1 MNTLTKIDGL
11 DGFRGILVLSVIV
24 FHAFLVFSP
33 ENLSRFNGGFLA
45 VESFFVLSGFLIT
58 KSLIIK
64 NKKLNNF
71 FGVYLDFLKSR
82 FLRLLP
88 AFTFLSVIEISFI
101 HLFFPER
108 LKNLLNELL
117 FGSLYVYNWW
127 LIIREV
133 PYFERFQETL
143 FNLHFWSL
151 SIEWQ
156 YYLIWGAVFLI
167 LLRFS
172 KTVAVIFTIMF
183 ASFSVLDMYVFY
195 KMYENIDR
203 VYFGTDTRFYSFMIG
218 SLLALAENKIEKRNW
233 IFLTTG
239 IISLILLLTSFF
251 LLNNY
256 ESYMYPFGFLAVSII
271 SALFILSVLKSEYFD
286 KLLSFYPL
294 SYVGV
299 RSYSLY
305 LWHFPIFSFLSL
317 FYEKNIQEAVILGFI
332 LSFLISNIS
341 YLLIEEP
348 FRRLNFLSL
357 YDLKVVLNL
366 SISSVL
372 LGLVFGY
379 LSFSTDTNFA
389 KEKNVEKAAF
399 LSIGNDKVVSEEIN
413 VSSLDKKSQ
422 KDNTKENEE
431 NPLEEIKNIEVGN
444 SNGEVILIGDSVL
457 LGASKYVQDFL
468 KNAYIDAKVGR
479 QFKEIYSLL
488 ESGKLDK
495 YNKIVIA
502 LGNNG
507 YVSKKDLE
515 SVIERL
521 KEKEI
526 YLITVKVPR
535 PWQNQV
541 NNTFKE
547 IASEH
552 KNVKI
557 IDWYSY
563 SREKEELFT
572 TDKVHLNNKG
582 AKYFASLIAKN
593 LGIEYK
599 NYEPQRRADD
609 EQKYDK
615 VEAKNSNKEF
625 LDNKKSD
632 ISEKLSNKDKETKN
646 KNGNTEN
653 INFKE
658 QNNSN
663 DEIENIILS
672 APGQENNQLK
682 VSNH

>member
-1 MNTLTKIDGL
+1 MNTLIKIDGL

-24 FHAFLVFSP
+24 FHTFLVFSP
-33 ENLSRFNGGFLA
+33 ENLSQFSGGFLA

-58 KSLIIK
+58 KSLIVK
-64 NKKLNNF
+64 NEKLNKF
-71 FGVYLDFLKSR
+71 SEVYLDFLKSR

-88 AFTFLSVIEISFI
+88 AFTVLSVIEISI
-101 HLFFPER
+101 VHLFFPER

-117 FGSLYVYNWW
+117 FSSLNVHNWW
-127 LIIREV
+127 LIMREV

-167 LLRFS
+167 LLKFS
-172 KTVAVIFTIMF
+172 KTVAAIFTIMF
-183 ASFSVLDMYVFY
+183 ASLSVLDMYMFY

-203 VYFGTDTRFYSFMIG
+203 VYFGTDARFYSFMIG
-218 SLLALAENKIEKRNW
+218 SLLALTENKIEKRNW
-233 IFLTTG
+233 IFLTIG
-239 IISLILLLTSFF
+239 IISLIFLLTSFF

-256 ESYMYPFGFLAVSII
+256 ESYMYPFGFLAISII
-271 SALFILSVLKSEYFD
+271 SALLILSVLKSEFFD

-294 SYVGV
+294 SYIGV

-317 FYEKNIQEAVILGFI
+317 VYAKNIQEAVILGFI

-379 LSFSTDTNFA
+379 LSFSTDINFA

-399 LSIGNDKVVSEEIN
+399 LSIGDDKIVSEEIN

-422 KDNTKENEE
+422 KDNTKENEK
-431 NPLEEIKNIEVGN
+431 NPLKEIKNIKVGN

-515 SVIERL
+515 NVIEKL
-521 KEKEI
+521 KDKEI

-541 NNTFKE
+541 NNTFKK
-547 IASEH
+547 IASEY

-563 SREKEELFT
+563 SKEKEELFV
-572 TDKVHLNNKG
+572 TDKVHLNNEG

-599 NYEPQRRADD
+599 NYESQQKTDD
-609 EQKYDK
+609 KQKYDK
-615 VEAKNSNKEF
+615 LE
-625 LDNKKSD
+625 DNKKSD
-632 ISEKLSNKDKETKN
+632 IFEKLLDKDRETKDKN
-646 KNGNTEN
+646 DNTEN

-663 DEIENIILS
+663 GEAENVILS
-672 APGQENNQLK
+672 APDQENN
-682 VSNH
+682 

>member
-33 ENLSRFNGGFLA
+33 ENLSNFNGGFLA

-64 NKKLNNF
+64 NKKINNF
-71 FGVYLDFLKSR
+71 FEVYLDFLKSR
-82 FLRLLP
+82 FLRLFP
-88 AFTFLSVIEISFI
+88 AFTFLSIIEISFI
-101 HLFFPER
+101 ILFFPER

-117 FGSLYVYNWW
+117 FGSLNVYNWW
-127 LIIREV
+127 LITREV

-156 YYLIWGAVFLI
+156 YYLIWSVVFLI

-218 SLLALAENKIEKRNW
+218 SLLALTENKIEKRNW

-239 IISLILLLTSFF
+239 IISLILLLASFF

-256 ESYMYPFGFLAVSII
+256 ESYMYPFGFLAVSMI
-271 SALFILSVLKSEYFD
+271 SALFILSVLKSEFFD

-366 SISSVL
+366 SISAVL

-379 LSFSTDTNFA
+379 LSFSTDTNLA
-389 KEKNVEKAAF
+389 KEKDVEKAAF
-399 LSIGNDKVVSEEIN
+399 LSISNDKVVSEEIN
-413 VSSLDKKSQ
+413 VSSLDEKSQ

-444 SNGEVILIGDSVL
+444 SNGEIILIGDSVL

-515 SVIERL
+515 SVIEKL

-547 IASEH
+547 IASEY

-563 SREKEELFT
+563 SREKEELFV
-572 TDKVHLNNKG
+572 TDKVHLNKKG
-582 AKYFASLIAKN
+582 AKYFAGLIAKN

-599 NYEPQRRADD
+599 NYEPQQKLDD
-609 EQKYDK
+609 NENHDK
-615 VEAKNSNKEF
+615 VEAKISNKEF
-625 LDNKKSD
+625 PDNKKSD
-632 ISEKLSNKDKETKN
+632 ISEKLLYKDKEKKGRN
-646 KNGNTEN
+646 NTEN
-653 INFKE
+653 IILKE

-672 APGQENNQLK
+672 APGQENN
-682 VSNH
+682 

>member
-1 MNTLTKIDGL
+1 MNTLIKIDGL

-24 FHAFLVFSP
+24 FHTFLVFSP
-33 ENLSRFNGGFLA
+33 ENLSQFSGGFLA

-58 KSLIIK
+58 KSLIVK
-64 NKKLNNF
+64 NEKLNKF
-71 FGVYLDFLKSR
+71 SEVYLDFLKSR

-88 AFTFLSVIEISFI
+88 AFTVLSVIEISI
-101 HLFFPER
+101 VHLFFPER

-117 FGSLYVYNWW
+117 FSSLNVHNWW
-127 LIIREV
+127 LIMREV

-167 LLRFS
+167 LLKFS
-172 KTVAVIFTIMF
+172 KTVAAIFTIMF
-183 ASFSVLDMYVFY
+183 ASLSVLDMYMFY

-203 VYFGTDTRFYSFMIG
+203 VYFGTDARFYSFMIG
-218 SLLALAENKIEKRNW
+218 SLLALTENKIEKRNW
-233 IFLTTG
+233 IFLTIG
-239 IISLILLLTSFF
+239 IISLIFLLTSFF

-256 ESYMYPFGFLAVSII
+256 ESYMYPFGFLAISII
-271 SALFILSVLKSEYFD
+271 SALLILSVLKSEFFD

-294 SYVGV
+294 SYIGV

-317 FYEKNIQEAVILGFI
+317 VYAKNIQEAVILGFI

-379 LSFSTDTNFA
+379 LSFSTDINFA

-399 LSIGNDKVVSEEIN
+399 LSIGDDKIVSEEIN

-422 KDNTKENEE
+422 KDNTKENEK
-431 NPLEEIKNIEVGN
+431 NPLKEIKNIKVGN

-515 SVIERL
+515 NVIEKL
-521 KEKEI
+521 KDKEI

-541 NNTFKE
+541 NDTFKK
-547 IASEH
+547 IASEY

-563 SREKEELFT
+563 SKEKEELFV
-572 TDKVHLNNKG
+572 TDKVHLNNEG

-599 NYEPQRRADD
+599 NYESQQKTDD
-609 EQKYDK
+609 KQKYDK
-615 VEAKNSNKEF
+615 LE
-625 LDNKKSD
+625 DNKKSD
-632 ISEKLSNKDKETKN
+632 IFEKLLDKDRETKDKN
-646 KNGNTEN
+646 DNTEN

-663 DEIENIILS
+663 GEAENVILS
-672 APGQENNQLK
+672 APDQENN
-682 VSNH
+682 

>member
-11 DGFRGILVLSVIV
+11 DGFRGILVLSVII
-24 FHAFLVFSP
+24 FHAFLIFSP
-33 ENLSRFNGGFLA
+33 ENLSKFNGGFLA

-58 KSLIIK
+58 KSLIVK
-64 NKKLNNF
+64 NKELNNF
-71 FGVYLDFLKSR
+71 SEVYLDFLKSR

-88 AFTFLSVIEISFI
+88 AFTLLFITEIFI
-101 HLFFPER
+101 VYSFFPER
-108 LKNLLNELL
+108 LKNLSNELL
-117 FGSLYVYNWW
+117 FGSLNVYNWW

-133 PYFERFQETL
+133 PYFERFQEAL

-156 YYLIWGAVFLI
+156 YYLIWGVVFLI

-233 IFLTTG
+233 IFLTVG
-239 IISLILLLTSFF
+239 IISFILLLASFF
-251 LLNNY
+251 LFNNY
-256 ESYMYPFGFLAVSII
+256 ENYMYPFGFLAVSTI

-317 FYEKNIQEAVILGFI
+317 FYKKNIQEAVILGFI
-332 LSFLISNIS
+332 LSFSISNIS

-348 FRRLNFLSL
+348 FRRLNFSSL

-372 LGLVFGY
+372 LGLIFGY
-379 LSFSTDTNFA
+379 LSFSTDTNLA
-389 KEKNVEKAAF
+389 KEKKVKKAAF

-431 NPLEEIKNIEVGN
+431 DLLKKIKNIEIGN
-444 SNGEVILIGDSVL
+444 LNGEVILIGDSVL
-457 LGASKYVQDFL
+457 LGASKHVQDFL

-515 SVIERL
+515 NAIERL
-521 KEKEI
+521 KDKEI

-563 SREKEELFT
+563 SRDKEELFV
-572 TDKVHLNNKG
+572 TDKVHLNSKG
-582 AKYFASLIAKN
+582 AKYFAGLIAKN
-593 LGIEYK
+593 LGMEYK
-599 NYEPQRRADD
+599 NYEPQQKTDD
-609 EQKYDK
+609 EQEYDK
-615 VEAKNSNKEF
+615 VEAKNNNKES
-625 LDNKKSD
+625 LEDNKKPD
-632 ISEKLSNKDKETKN
+632 ISEKLSNKDKETKDE
-646 KNGNTEN
+646 NGNTEN

-663 DEIENIILS
+663 DKIENLILS
-672 APGQENNQLK
+672 DPGQENN
-682 VSNH
+682 

>member
-33 ENLSRFNGGFLA
+33 ENLSNFNGGFLA

-64 NKKLNNF
+64 NKKINNF
-71 FGVYLDFLKSR
+71 FEVYLDFLKSR
-82 FLRLLP
+82 FLRLFP
-88 AFTFLSVIEISFI
+88 AFTFLSIIEISFI
-101 HLFFPER
+101 ILFFPER

-117 FGSLYVYNWW
+117 FGSLNVYNWW
-127 LIIREV
+127 LITREV

-156 YYLIWGAVFLI
+156 YYLIWSVVFLI

-203 VYFGTDTRFYSFMIG
+203 IYFGTDTRFYSFMIG

-239 IISLILLLTSFF
+239 IISLILLLASFF

-256 ESYMYPFGFLAVSII
+256 ESYMYPFGFLAVSMI
-271 SALFILSVLKSEYFD
+271 SALFILSVLKSEFFD

-366 SISSVL
+366 SISAVL

-379 LSFSTDTNFA
+379 LSFSTDTNLA
-389 KEKNVEKAAF
+389 KEKDVEKAAF
-399 LSIGNDKVVSEEIN
+399 LSISNDKVVSEEIN
-413 VSSLDKKSQ
+413 VSSLDEKSQ

-444 SNGEVILIGDSVL
+444 SNGEIILIGDSVL

-515 SVIERL
+515 SVIEKL

-547 IASEH
+547 IASEY

-563 SREKEELFT
+563 SREKEELFV
-572 TDKVHLNNKG
+572 TDKVHLNKKG
-582 AKYFASLIAKN
+582 AKYFAGLIAKN

-599 NYEPQRRADD
+599 NYEPQQKLDD
-609 EQKYDK
+609 NENHDK
-615 VEAKNSNKEF
+615 VEAKISNKEF
-625 LDNKKSD
+625 SDNKKSD
-632 ISEKLSNKDKETKN
+632 ISEKLLYKDKEKKGRN
-646 KNGNTEN
+646 NTEN
-653 INFKE
+653 IILKE

-672 APGQENNQLK
+672 APGQENN
-682 VSNH
+682 

>member
-24 FHAFLVFSP
+24 FHAFLVFSS
-33 ENLSRFNGGFLA
+33 ENLSKFNGGFLA

-71 FGVYLDFLKSR
+71 SEVYLDFLKSR
-82 FLRLLP
+82 FLRLFP
-88 AFTFLSVIEISFI
+88 ALILLSIIEISFI

-117 FGSLYVYNWW
+117 FGSLNVYNWW

-156 YYLIWGAVFLI
+156 YYLIWSAVFLI

-172 KTVAVIFTIMF
+172 ETVAVIFTIMF

-218 SLLALAENKIEKRNW
+218 SFLALFENKIEKRNW
-233 IFLTTG
+233 TFLTTG
-239 IISLILLLTSFF
+239 IISLILLLASFL

-271 SALFILSVLKSEYFD
+271 SALLILSVLKSEFFD

-294 SYVGV
+294 SYIGV

-317 FYEKNIQEAVILGFI
+317 IYAKNIQEAVILGFI

-341 YLLIEEP
+341 YFLIEEP

-379 LSFSTDTNFA
+379 LFFSTDTSLT
-389 KEKNVEKAAF
+389 KEKNVEKVAF
-399 LSIGNDKVVSEEIN
+399 LSIDNGKVVSEEVK
-413 VSSLDKKSQ
+413 VSSI
-422 KDNTKENEE
+422 NTKSEKYNTEKNEE
-431 NPLEEIKNIEVGN
+431 SPLEEIKKIKAENLNN
-444 SNGEVILIGDSVL
+444 SEVILIGDSVL
-457 LGASKYVQDFL
+457 LSASKYVKDFL

-515 SVIERL
+515 NVIERL
-521 KEKEI
+521 EDKEI

-541 NNTFKE
+541 NNIFRE
-547 IASEH
+547 IASEY

-557 IDWYSY
+557 IDWYGY
-563 SREKEELFT
+563 SRGKEELFVN
-572 TDKVHLNNKG
+572 DKVHLNNKG

-593 LGIEYK
+593 LGVEYK
-599 NYEPQRRADD
+599 NYEPQQEIDD
-609 EQKYDK
+609 MQNYYK
-615 VEAKNSNKEF
+615 VEAKISKKEF
-625 LDNKKSD
+625 LDYEKSN
-632 ISEKLSNKDKETKN
+632 ISEKRSNKDKEIK
-646 KNGNTEN
+646 GEN
-653 INFKE
+653 MENVILKE

-672 APGQENNQLK
+672 APGQ
-682 VSNH
+682 

>member
-33 ENLSRFNGGFLA
+33 ENLSKFNGGFLA

-58 KSLIIK
+58 KSLIVK

-71 FGVYLDFLKSR
+71 SEVYLDFLKSR
-82 FLRLLP
+82 FLRLFP
-88 AFTFLSVIEISFI
+88 AFILLSIIEISFI
-101 HLFFPER
+101 HLFFPEK

-117 FGSLYVYNWW
+117 FGSLNVYNWW

-156 YYLIWGAVFLI
+156 YYLIWSAVFLI

-172 KTVAVIFTIMF
+172 KTVALIFTIMF
-183 ASFSVLDMYVFY
+183 ASFSVLEMYVFY

-233 IFLTTG
+233 IFLTIG
-239 IISLILLLTSFF
+239 IISLILLLASFL

-256 ESYMYPFGFLAVSII
+256 ESYMYPFGFLVVSII
-271 SALFILSVLKSEYFD
+271 SALLILSVLKSEFFD

-294 SYVGV
+294 SYIGV

-317 FYEKNIQEAVILGFI
+317 FYGKNIQEAVILGFI

-379 LSFSTDTNFA
+379 LSFSTDTNLA

-399 LSIGNDKVVSEEIN
+399 LSISNDKVVSEEIN

-515 SVIERL
+515 DVIERL
-521 KEKEI
+521 KDKEI

-547 IASEH
+547 IASEY

-557 IDWYSY
+557 IDWYGY
-563 SREKEELFT
+563 SRGKEELFVN
-572 TDKVHLNNKG
+572 DKVHLNNKG

-593 LGIEYK
+593 LGVEYK
-599 NYEPQRRADD
+599 NYEPQQEIDD
-609 EQKYDK
+609 MQNYYK
-615 VEAKNSNKEF
+615 VEAKISKKEF
-625 LDNKKSD
+625 LDYEKSN
-632 ISEKLSNKDKETKN
+632 ISEKRSNKDKEIK
-646 KNGNTEN
+646 GEN
-653 INFKE
+653 MENVILKE

-672 APGQENNQLK
+672 APGQ
-682 VSNH
+682 

>member
-1 MNTLTKIDGL
+1 MNKLTKIDGL

-33 ENLSRFNGGFLA
+33 EDLSQFSGGFLA

-58 KSLIIK
+58 KSLIVK
-64 NKKLNNF
+64 NKKLNKF
-71 FGVYLDFLKSR
+71 SEVYLDFLKSR

-88 AFTFLSVIEISFI
+88 AFTVLSVIEISI
-101 HLFFPER
+101 VHLFFPER

-117 FGSLYVYNWW
+117 FSSLNVHNWW
-127 LIIREV
+127 LIMREV

-167 LLRFS
+167 LLKFS
-172 KTVAVIFTIMF
+172 KTVAAIFTIMF
-183 ASFSVLDMYVFY
+183 ASLSVLDMYMFY

-203 VYFGTDTRFYSFMIG
+203 VYFGTDARFYSFMIG
-218 SLLALAENKIEKRNW
+218 SLLALTENKIEKRNW
-233 IFLTTG
+233 IFLTIG
-239 IISLILLLTSFF
+239 IISLIFLLTSFF

-256 ESYMYPFGFLAVSII
+256 ESYMYPFGFLAISII
-271 SALFILSVLKSEYFD
+271 SALLILSVLKSEFFD

-294 SYVGV
+294 SYIGV

-317 FYEKNIQEAVILGFI
+317 FYKKNIQEAVILGFI

-379 LSFSTDTNFA
+379 LSFSTDINFA

-399 LSIGNDKVVSEEIN
+399 LSIGDDKIVSEEIN

-431 NPLEEIKNIEVGN
+431 NPLKEIKNIKVGN

-488 ESGKLDK
+488 ESGKLDR

-515 SVIERL
+515 NVIEKL
-521 KEKEI
+521 KDKEI

-541 NNTFKE
+541 NDTFKK
-547 IASEH
+547 IASEY

-563 SREKEELFT
+563 SKEKEELFV
-572 TDKVHLNNKG
+572 TDKVHLNNEG

-599 NYEPQRRADD
+599 NYESQQKTDD
-609 EQKYDK
+609 KQKYDK
-615 VEAKNSNKEF
+615 LE
-625 LDNKKSD
+625 DNKKSD
-632 ISEKLSNKDKETKN
+632 ISEKLLDKDRETKDKN
-646 KNGNTEN
+646 DNTEN

-663 DEIENIILS
+663 GEAENIILS
-672 APGQENNQLK
+672 APGQENN
-682 VSNH
+682 

>member
-1 MNTLTKIDGL
+1 MNKLTKIDGL
-11 DGFRGILVLSVIV
+11 DGFRGILVLSVII
-24 FHAFLVFSP
+24 FHAFLIFFP
-33 ENLSRFNGGFLA
+33 ENLSKFNGGFLA

-58 KSLIIK
+58 KSLIVK
-64 NKKLNNF
+64 NKELNNF
-71 FGVYLDFLKSR
+71 SEVYLDFLKSR
-82 FLRLLP
+82 LLRLLP
-88 AFTFLSVIEISFI
+88 AFTLLFITEIPI
-101 HLFFPER
+101 VHLFFPER
-108 LKNLLNELL
+108 LKNLSNELL
-117 FGSLYVYNWW
+117 FGSLNVYNWW
-127 LIIREV
+127 LIIREI
-133 PYFERFQETL
+133 PYFERFQEVL

-167 LLRFS
+167 LLKFS
-172 KTVAVIFTIMF
+172 ETVAVIFTIMF

-218 SLLALAENKIEKRNW
+218 SLLALTENKIEKRNW

-239 IISLILLLTSFF
+239 IISLILLLVSFF
-251 LLNNY
+251 LFNNY

-317 FYEKNIQEAVILGFI
+317 LYEKSIQEAVILGFI

-348 FRRLNFLSL
+348 FRKLNFLSL
-357 YDLKVVLNL
+357 YDLKVILNL
-366 SISSVL
+366 SISSIL

-379 LSFSTDTNFA
+379 LSFSTDTNLV
-389 KEKNVEKAAF
+389 KEKKVKKVAF

-431 NPLEEIKNIEVGN
+431 NTLEEIKNIKNIEVGN

-515 SVIERL
+515 NVIERL
-521 KEKEI
+521 KDKEI

-547 IASEH
+547 IASEY
-552 KNVKI
+552 KNIKI

-563 SREKEELFT
+563 SKEKEELFVA
-572 TDKVHLNNKG
+572 DKVHLNSKG

-599 NYEPQRRADD
+599 NYEPQQKIDD
-609 EQKYDK
+609 EQEYDK

-625 LDNKKSD
+625 LDNKSD
-632 ISEKLSNKDKETKN
+632 ISEKLSSKDKEIKD

-663 DEIENIILS
+663 DKIENLILS
-672 APGQENNQLK
+672 TPGQENN
-682 VSNH
+682 

>member
-11 DGFRGILVLSVIV
+11 DGFRGILVLSVII

-33 ENLSRFNGGFLA
+33 ENLSKFNGGFLA

-71 FGVYLDFLKSR
+71 FEVYLDFLKSR

-88 AFTFLSVIEISFI
+88 AFILLSIMEISFI

-117 FGSLYVYNWW
+117 FGSLNVYNWW

-183 ASFSVLDMYVFY
+183 ASFSVLDMYVFF
-195 KMYENIDR
+195 KIYENIDR

-256 ESYMYPFGFLAVSII
+256 ESFMYPFGFLTVSII
-271 SALFILSVLKSEYFD
+271 SALFILSVLKSEFFD

-294 SYVGV
+294 SYIGA

-305 LWHFPIFSFLSL
+305 LWHFPIFSFLSF

-379 LSFSTDTNFA
+379 LSFSTDANLA

-399 LSIGNDKVVSEEIN
+399 LSISNDKVVSEEIN

-422 KDNTKENEE
+422 KNNTKENEE

-495 YNKIVIA
+495 YNKIAIA

-515 SVIERL
+515 NVIERL
-521 KEKEI
+521 KDKEI

-547 IASEH
+547 IASEY

-563 SREKEELFT
+563 SREKEELFV

-599 NYEPQRRADD
+599 NYEPQRRVDD

-615 VEAKNSNKEF
+615 VGTKNNNKEF

-632 ISEKLSNKDKETKN
+632 ISEKLSNKDKETKD

-653 INFKE
+653 VNFKE
-658 QNNSN
+658 QNNLN
-663 DEIENIILS
+663 DKIENIILS
-672 APGQENNQLK
+672 APGQENN
-682 VSNH
+682 

>member
-1 MNTLTKIDGL
+1 
-11 DGFRGILVLSVIV
+11 
-24 FHAFLVFSP
+24 
-33 ENLSRFNGGFLA
+33 
-45 VESFFVLSGFLIT
+45 
-58 KSLIIK
+58 
-64 NKKLNNF
+64 
-71 FGVYLDFLKSR
+71 
-82 FLRLLP
+82 
-88 AFTFLSVIEISFI
+88 
-101 HLFFPER
+101 
-108 LKNLLNELL
+108 
-117 FGSLYVYNWW
+117 
-127 LIIREV
+127 
-133 PYFERFQETL
+133 
-143 FNLHFWSL
+143 
-151 SIEWQ
+151 
-156 YYLIWGAVFLI
+156 
-167 LLRFS
+167 
-172 KTVAVIFTIMF
+172 
-183 ASFSVLDMYVFY
+183 
-195 KMYENIDR
+195 
-203 VYFGTDTRFYSFMIG
+203 
-218 SLLALAENKIEKRNW
+218 
-233 IFLTTG
+233 
-239 IISLILLLTSFF
+239 
-251 LLNNY
+251 
-256 ESYMYPFGFLAVSII
+256 MYPFGFLAVSII
-271 SALFILSVLKSEYFD
+271 SALFILSVLKSEFFD

-294 SYVGV
+294 SYIGV

-379 LSFSTDTNFA
+379 LSFSTDTNLA

-515 SVIERL
+515 NMIERL
-521 KEKEI
+521 KDKEI

-547 IASEH
+547 IASEY

-563 SREKEELFT
+563 SREKEELFV

-582 AKYFASLIAKN
+582 GKYFASLIAKN

-599 NYEPQRRADD
+599 KYEPQQKAND

-615 VEAKNSNKEF
+615 VEAKINKKES
-625 LDNKKSD
+625 LDNKESD
-632 ISEKLSNKDKETKN
+632 ISEKLSNKDKETKG
-646 KNGNTEN
+646 KNVEN
-653 INFKE
+653 IILKE
-658 QNNSN
+658 QNNPN
-663 DEIENIILS
+663 DEIENLILS
-672 APGQENNQLK
+672 APGQENN
-682 VSNH
+682 

>member
-33 ENLSRFNGGFLA
+33 ENLFQFNGGFLA

-58 KSLIIK
+58 KSLIVK

-71 FGVYLDFLKSR
+71 SEVYLDFLKSR
-82 FLRLLP
+82 FLRLFP
-88 AFTFLSVIEISFI
+88 AFTLLSIIEIFI
-101 HLFFPER
+101 VYLFFPER
-108 LKNLLNELL
+108 VKDLLSELIL
-117 FGSLYVYNWW
+117 GSLNVYNWW
-127 LIIREV
+127 LITREV

-143 FNLHFWSL
+143 FNIHFWSL

-156 YYLIWGAVFLI
+156 YYLIWGAGFLI

-172 KTVAVIFTIMF
+172 KTVAVIFTTMF
-183 ASFSVLDMYVFY
+183 ALFSVLDMYVFY

-218 SLLALAENKIEKRNW
+218 SLLALAENKIKKRNL

-239 IISLILLLTSFF
+239 IISLILLLASFF

-271 SALFILSVLKSEYFD
+271 SALLILSVLKSEFFD
-286 KLLSFYPL
+286 RLLSFYPL
-294 SYVGV
+294 SYIGV

-317 FYEKNIQEAVILGFI
+317 IYAKNVQEAVILGFI

-348 FRRLNFLSL
+348 FRRLTFLSL

-379 LSFSTDTNFA
+379 LSFPIDANLT
-389 KEKNVEKAAF
+389 KEKNVEKVAF
-399 LSIGNDKVVSEEIN
+399 LSIDNDKVVSEEVK
-413 VSSLDKKSQ
+413 VSSIMNTKSE
-422 KDNTKENEE
+422 KYNTKENEE
-431 NPLEEIKNIEVGN
+431 SPLEEIKNIKAEN
-444 SNGEVILIGDSVL
+444 LNNEVILIGDSVL

-515 SVIERL
+515 NVIERL
-521 KEKEI
+521 KDKEI

-547 IASEH
+547 IASEY

-563 SREKEELFT
+563 SREKEELFV

-599 NYEPQRRADD
+599 NYEPQQKIDD
-609 EQKYDK
+609 IQNYDK
-615 VEAKNSNKEF
+615 VETKISKKEF
-625 LDNKKSD
+625 LDYKKLD
-632 ISEKLSNKDKETKN
+632 ISEKHSNKDKEIKDKN
-646 KNGNTEN
+646 MEN
-653 INFKE
+653 VIFKE
-658 QNNSN
+658 QNSTNN
-663 DEIENIILS
+663 EIENIILYT
-672 APGQENNQLK
+672 PDQ
-682 VSNH
+682 

>member
-33 ENLSRFNGGFLA
+33 ENLSNFNGGFLA

-58 KSLIIK
+58 KSLIVK

-71 FGVYLDFLKSR
+71 SEVYLDFLKSR
-82 FLRLLP
+82 FLRLFP
-88 AFTFLSVIEISFI
+88 AFTVLSVIEISFI

-117 FGSLYVYNWW
+117 FGSLNVYNWW

-239 IISLILLLTSFF
+239 IISLILLLTSFL

-256 ESYMYPFGFLAVSII
+256 ESYMYPFGFLAISII
-271 SALFILSVLKSEYFD
+271 SALLILSVLKSEFFD

-294 SYVGV
+294 SFIGV

-317 FYEKNIQEAVILGFI
+317 IYEKNIQEAVILGFV

-372 LGLVFGY
+372 LGLIFGY
-379 LSFSTDTNFA
+379 LSFYTDKNLA
-389 KEKNVEKAAF
+389 KEKYVEKAAF

-413 VSSLDKKSQ
+413 VSSI
-422 KDNTKENEE
+422 NTKSEKYNTEENEE

-444 SNGEVILIGDSVL
+444 SSGEVILIGDSVL
-457 LGASKYVQDFL
+457 LGASKYVKDFL

-507 YVSKKDLE
+507 YVSKEDLE
-515 SVIERL
+515 NVIERL
-521 KEKEI
+521 KDKEI

-541 NNTFKE
+541 NNTFRE
-547 IASEH
+547 IASEY

-563 SREKEELFT
+563 SRRKEELFV

-593 LGIEYK
+593 LGFEFK
-599 NYEPQRRADD
+599 NYEPQQKIDD
-609 EQKYDK
+609 MQNYDK
-615 VEAKNSNKEF
+615 VETKISKKEF
-625 LDNKKSD
+625 LDYEKPD
-632 ISEKLSNKDKETKN
+632 ISKKHSNKDKEIK
-646 KNGNTEN
+646 GEN
-653 INFKE
+653 MENVILKE
-658 QNNSN
+658 QSSTN

-672 APGQENNQLK
+672 APGQ
-682 VSNH
+682 

>member
-33 ENLSRFNGGFLA
+33 ENLSNFNGGFLA

-64 NKKLNNF
+64 NKKINNF
-71 FGVYLDFLKSR
+71 FEVYLDFLKSR
-82 FLRLLP
+82 FLRLFP
-88 AFTFLSVIEISFI
+88 AFTFLSIIEISFI
-101 HLFFPER
+101 ILFFPER
-108 LKNLLNELL
+108 LKNLINELL
-117 FGSLYVYNWW
+117 FGSLNVYNWW
-127 LIIREV
+127 LITREV

-156 YYLIWGAVFLI
+156 YYLIWSVVFLI

-203 VYFGTDTRFYSFMIG
+203 IYFGTDTRFYSFMIG

-239 IISLILLLTSFF
+239 IISLFLLLASFF

-256 ESYMYPFGFLAVSII
+256 ESYMYPFGFLVVSII

-317 FYEKNIQEAVILGFI
+317 FYAKNIQEAVILGFI

-379 LSFSTDTNFA
+379 LSFSTDANLA
-389 KEKNVEKAAF
+389 KERNVEKAAF
-399 LSIGNDKVVSEEIN
+399 LSISNDKVVSEEVK
-413 VSSLDKKSQ
+413 VSGIDKKSQ

-444 SNGEVILIGDSVL
+444 LNGEVILIGDSVL

-515 SVIERL
+515 NVIERL
-521 KEKEI
+521 KDKEI
-526 YLITVKVPR
+526 YLITLKVPR

-547 IASEH
+547 IASEY

-599 NYEPQRRADD
+599 NYKPQQKTDD

-615 VEAKNSNKEF
+615 VEAKINKKES
-625 LDNKKSD
+625 LDNKESD
-632 ISEKLSNKDKETKN
+632 ISEKLSNKDKETKG
-646 KNGNTEN
+646 KNVEN
-653 INFKE
+653 IILKE
-658 QNNSN
+658 QNNPN
-663 DEIENIILS
+663 DEIENLILS
-672 APGQENNQLK
+672 APGE
-682 VSNH
+682 

>member
-1 MNTLTKIDGL
+1 MSTLTKIDGL

-24 FHAFLVFSP
+24 FHAFLIFSP
-33 ENLSRFNGGFLA
+33 ENLSNFNGGFLA

-58 KSLIIK
+58 KSLIVK

-71 FGVYLDFLKSR
+71 SEVYLDFLKSR

-88 AFTFLSVIEISFI
+88 AFAFLSIIEISFI
-101 HLFFPER
+101 LLFFPER

-117 FGSLYVYNWW
+117 FGSLGIYNWW
-127 LIIREV
+127 LITREV

-167 LLRFS
+167 LFRFS
-172 KTVAVIFTIMF
+172 KTVTVIFTIMF

-218 SLLALAENKIEKRNW
+218 SLLALTENKIEKRNW

-239 IISLILLLTSFF
+239 VISLILLLTSFF

-271 SALFILSVLKSEYFD
+271 SALFILSVLKSEFFD

-294 SYVGV
+294 SYIGV

-379 LSFSTDTNFA
+379 LSFSTDTNFV
-389 KEKNVEKAAF
+389 KKKNVEKAAF
-399 LSIGNDKVVSEEIN
+399 LSIDNDKVVSEEVK
-413 VSSLDKKSQ
+413 VSDIDKKSQ
-422 KDNTKENEE
+422 KDDTKENEE

-488 ESGKLDK
+488 ESGKLNK

-515 SVIERL
+515 NVVEML
-521 KEKEI
+521 KDKEI

-541 NNTFKE
+541 NNTFRE
-547 IASEH
+547 IASEY

-557 IDWYSY
+557 IDWYGY
-563 SREKEELFT
+563 SKGKEELFV

-599 NYEPQRRADD
+599 SYEPQ
-609 EQKYDK
+609 QKIDYTQSYNK
-615 VEAKNSNKEF
+615 VKTKISKKEF
-625 LDNKKSD
+625 LGYKKSD
-632 ISEKLSNKDKETKN
+632 ISEKPSNEDKEMKGKN
-646 KNGNTEN
+646 MEN
-653 INFKE
+653 AILQE
-658 QNNSN
+658 QNSTN

-672 APGQENNQLK
+672 APGQ
-682 VSNH
+682 

>member
-11 DGFRGILVLSVIV
+11 DGFRGILVLSVII

-33 ENLSRFNGGFLA
+33 ENLSNFNGGFLA

-58 KSLIIK
+58 KSLIVK

-71 FGVYLDFLKSR
+71 FEVYLDFLKSR

-88 AFTFLSVIEISFI
+88 AFIILFITEISI
-101 HLFFPER
+101 VHLFFPER

-117 FGSLYVYNWW
+117 FGSLNVYNWW

-156 YYLIWGAVFLI
+156 YYLIWSVVFLI

-172 KTVAVIFTIMF
+172 KTVAVIFTILF

-256 ESYMYPFGFLAVSII
+256 ESFMYPFGFLAVSII

-317 FYEKNIQEAVILGFI
+317 FYEKNIQEAVVLGFI

-372 LGLVFGY
+372 LGLVLGY
-379 LSFSTDTNFA
+379 LSFSTDTNLA

-399 LSIGNDKVVSEEIN
+399 LSIGSDKVVSEEIN

-431 NPLEEIKNIEVGN
+431 NPLEEIKNIEAGN

-479 QFKEIYSLL
+479 QFKEIYPLL
-488 ESGKLDK
+488 ESRKLDK

-507 YVSKKDLE
+507 YVSKKDVE
-515 SVIERL
+515 NVVERL
-521 KEKEI
+521 KDKEI

-541 NNTFKE
+541 NSTFKE
-547 IASEH
+547 IASKH

-563 SREKEELFT
+563 SREKEELFV
-572 TDKVHLNNKG
+572 TDKVHLNKKG
-582 AKYFASLIAKN
+582 AKYFAGLIAKN

-599 NYEPQRRADD
+599 SYEPQQKLDD
-609 EQKYDK
+609 RENHDK
-615 VEAKNSNKEF
+615 VEAKISNKEF
-625 LDNKKSD
+625 SDNKKPD
-632 ISEKLSNKDKETKN
+632 ISEKLLDKEKKIRN
-646 KNGNTEN
+646 NTEN
-653 INFKE
+653 IILKE
-658 QNNSN
+658 QNNSNN

-672 APGQENNQLK
+672 APGQENN
-682 VSNH
+682 

>member
-1 MNTLTKIDGL
+1 MNTLIKIDGL

-24 FHAFLVFSP
+24 FHTFLVFSP
-33 ENLSRFNGGFLA
+33 ENLSQFSGGFLA

-58 KSLIIK
+58 KSLIVK
-64 NKKLNNF
+64 NKKLNKF
-71 FGVYLDFLKSR
+71 SEVYLDFLKSR

-88 AFTFLSVIEISFI
+88 AFTVLSVIEISI
-101 HLFFPER
+101 VHLFFPER

-117 FGSLYVYNWW
+117 FSSLNVHNWW
-127 LIIREV
+127 LIMREV

-167 LLRFS
+167 LLKFS
-172 KTVAVIFTIMF
+172 KTVAAIFTIMF
-183 ASFSVLDMYVFY
+183 ASLSVLDMYMFY
-195 KMYENIDR
+195 KIYENIDR
-203 VYFGTDTRFYSFMIG
+203 VYFGTDARFYSFMIG
-218 SLLALAENKIEKRNW
+218 SLLALTENKIEKRNW
-233 IFLTTG
+233 IFLTIG
-239 IISLILLLTSFF
+239 IISLIFLLTSFF

-256 ESYMYPFGFLAVSII
+256 ESYMYPFGFLAISII
-271 SALFILSVLKSEYFD
+271 SALLILSVLKSEFFD

-294 SYVGV
+294 SYIGV

-317 FYEKNIQEAVILGFI
+317 VYAKNIQEAVILGFI

-348 FRRLNFLSL
+348 FRRLNFLSF

-379 LSFSTDTNFA
+379 LSFSTDINFA

-399 LSIGNDKVVSEEIN
+399 LSIGDDKIVSEEIN

-431 NPLEEIKNIEVGN
+431 NPLKEIKNIKVGN

-488 ESGKLDK
+488 ESGKLDR

-515 SVIERL
+515 NVIEKL
-521 KEKEI
+521 KDKEI

-541 NNTFKE
+541 NDTFKK
-547 IASEH
+547 IASEY

-563 SREKEELFT
+563 SKEKEELFV
-572 TDKVHLNNKG
+572 TDKVHLNNEG

-599 NYEPQRRADD
+599 NYEPQQKTDD
-609 EQKYDK
+609 KQKYDK
-615 VEAKNSNKEF
+615 VEAKNSNKES
-625 LDNKKSD
+625 LEDNKKSD
-632 ISEKLSNKDKETKN
+632 ISEKLLDKDRETKDKN
-646 KNGNTEN
+646 DNTEN

-663 DEIENIILS
+663 GEAENVILS
-672 APGQENNQLK
+672 APDQENN
-682 VSNH
+682 

>member
-33 ENLSRFNGGFLA
+33 ENLSNFNGGFLA

-64 NKKLNNF
+64 NKKINNF
-71 FGVYLDFLKSR
+71 FEVYLDFLKSR
-82 FLRLLP
+82 FLRLFP
-88 AFTFLSVIEISFI
+88 AFTFLSIIEISFI
-101 HLFFPER
+101 ILFFPER

-117 FGSLYVYNWW
+117 FGSLNVYNWW
-127 LIIREV
+127 LITREV

-156 YYLIWGAVFLI
+156 YYLIWSVVFLI

-218 SLLALAENKIEKRNW
+218 SLLALTENKIEKRNW

-239 IISLILLLTSFF
+239 IISLILLLVSFF
-251 LLNNY
+251 LFNNY

-271 SALFILSVLKSEYFD
+271 SALFILSVLKSEFFD

-366 SISSVL
+366 SISAVL

-379 LSFSTDTNFA
+379 LSFSTDTNLA
-389 KEKNVEKAAF
+389 KEKDVEKAAF
-399 LSIGNDKVVSEEIN
+399 LSISNDKVVSEEIN
-413 VSSLDKKSQ
+413 VSSLDEKSQ

-444 SNGEVILIGDSVL
+444 SNGEIILIGDSVL

-515 SVIERL
+515 SVIEKL

-547 IASEH
+547 IASEY

-563 SREKEELFT
+563 SREKEELFV
-572 TDKVHLNNKG
+572 TDKVHLNKKG
-582 AKYFASLIAKN
+582 AKYFAGLIAKN

-599 NYEPQRRADD
+599 NYEPQQKLDD
-609 EQKYDK
+609 NENHDK
-615 VEAKNSNKEF
+615 VEAKISNKEF
-625 LDNKKSD
+625 SDNKKSD
-632 ISEKLSNKDKETKN
+632 ISEKLLYKDKEKKGRN
-646 KNGNTEN
+646 NTEN
-653 INFKE
+653 IILKE

-672 APGQENNQLK
+672 APGQENN
-682 VSNH
+682 

>member
-1 MNTLTKIDGL
+1 MNKLTKIDGL
-11 DGFRGILVLSVIV
+11 DGFRGILVLSVII
-24 FHAFLVFSP
+24 FHAFLIFSP
-33 ENLSRFNGGFLA
+33 ENLSKFNGGFLA

-58 KSLIIK
+58 KSLIVK
-64 NKKLNNF
+64 NKELNNF
-71 FGVYLDFLKSR
+71 SEVYLDFLKSR
-82 FLRLLP
+82 LLRLLP
-88 AFTFLSVIEISFI
+88 AFTLLFITEIPI
-101 HLFFPER
+101 VHLFFPER
-108 LKNLLNELL
+108 LKNLSNELL
-117 FGSLYVYNWW
+117 FGSLNVYNWW

-133 PYFERFQETL
+133 PYFERFQEVL

-156 YYLIWGAVFLI
+156 YYLIWGIVFLI

-172 KTVAVIFTIMF
+172 KTVAIIFTIMF

-218 SLLALAENKIEKRNW
+218 SLLALTENKIEKRNW

-239 IISLILLLTSFF
+239 IISLILLLVSFF
-251 LLNNY
+251 LFNNY

-317 FYEKNIQEAVILGFI
+317 FYKKNIQEAVILGFI

-341 YLLIEEP
+341 YLLIEDP

-366 SISSVL
+366 SISFIL

-379 LSFSTDTNFA
+379 LSFSTDTNLV
-389 KEKNVEKAAF
+389 KEKKVKKAAF
-399 LSIGNDKVVSEEIN
+399 LSIGNDKVVSEEID

-431 NPLEEIKNIEVGN
+431 NPLEEIKNIKNIEVGN

-515 SVIERL
+515 NVIERL
-521 KEKEI
+521 KDKEI

-547 IASEH
+547 IASKH

-563 SREKEELFT
+563 SKEKEELFVA
-572 TDKVHLNNKG
+572 DKVHLNSKG

-593 LGIEYK
+593 LGIECK
-599 NYEPQRRADD
+599 NYEPQQRADD

-615 VEAKNSNKEF
+615 VEEKDSDKES
-625 LDNKKSD
+625 LEDNNKSD
-632 ISEKLSNKDKETKN
+632 ISEKLSNKDKEIKD

-663 DEIENIILS
+663 DKIENLILS
-672 APGQENNQLK
+672 APGQENN
-682 VSNH
+682 

>member
-1 MNTLTKIDGL
+1 
-11 DGFRGILVLSVIV
+11 
-24 FHAFLVFSP
+24 
-33 ENLSRFNGGFLA
+33 
-45 VESFFVLSGFLIT
+45 
-58 KSLIIK
+58 
-64 NKKLNNF
+64 
-71 FGVYLDFLKSR
+71 
-82 FLRLLP
+82 
-88 AFTFLSVIEISFI
+88 
-101 HLFFPER
+101 
-108 LKNLLNELL
+108 
-117 FGSLYVYNWW
+117 
-127 LIIREV
+127 
-133 PYFERFQETL
+133 
-143 FNLHFWSL
+143 
-151 SIEWQ
+151 
-156 YYLIWGAVFLI
+156 
-167 LLRFS
+167 
-172 KTVAVIFTIMF
+172 
-183 ASFSVLDMYVFY
+183 
-195 KMYENIDR
+195 
-203 VYFGTDTRFYSFMIG
+203 
-218 SLLALAENKIEKRNW
+218 
-233 IFLTTG
+233 
-239 IISLILLLTSFF
+239 
-251 LLNNY
+251 
-256 ESYMYPFGFLAVSII
+256 MYPFGFLAVSIV
-271 SALFILSVLKSEYFD
+271 SALFILSVLKSEFFD

-294 SYVGV
+294 SYIGV

-317 FYEKNIQEAVILGFI
+317 FYGKNIQEAVILGFI

-515 SVIERL
+515 NVIERL
-521 KEKEI
+521 KDKEI

-563 SREKEELFT
+563 SKEKEELFV

-599 NYEPQRRADD
+599 NYEPQQKTDD

-615 VEAKNSNKEF
+615 VEAKISNKES
-625 LDNKKSD
+625 LEANKKSD
-632 ISEKLSNKDKETKN
+632 ISEKLSNKDKETKD
-646 KNGNTEN
+646 KNNNTEN
-653 INFKE
+653 IIFKE
-658 QNNSN
+658 QNNPN
-663 DEIENIILS
+663 DEIENLILS
-672 APGQENNQLK
+672 APGQENN
-682 VSNH
+682 

>member
-1 MNTLTKIDGL
+1 MNKLTKIDGL
-11 DGFRGILVLSVIV
+11 DGFRGILVFSVII

-33 ENLSRFNGGFLA
+33 ENLSKFNGGFLA

-58 KSLIIK
+58 KSLIVK
-64 NKKLNNF
+64 NKELNNF
-71 FGVYLDFLKSR
+71 SEVYLDFLKSR
-82 FLRLLP
+82 LLRLLP
-88 AFTFLSVIEISFI
+88 AFTLLFIAEIPI
-101 HLFFPER
+101 VHLFFPER
-108 LKNLLNELL
+108 LKNLSNELL
-117 FGSLYVYNWW
+117 FGSLNVYNWW

-133 PYFERFQETL
+133 PYFERFQEVL

-156 YYLIWGAVFLI
+156 YYLIWGIVFLI

-172 KTVAVIFTIMF
+172 KTVAVIFTIML
-183 ASFSVLDMYVFY
+183 ASFSILDMYVFY

-218 SLLALAENKIEKRNW
+218 SLLALTENKIEKRNW

-239 IISLILLLTSFF
+239 IISLILLLASFF
-251 LLNNY
+251 LFNNY

-317 FYEKNIQEAVILGFI
+317 FYKKNIQEAVILGFI

-348 FRRLNFLSL
+348 FRKLNFLSL

-366 SISSVL
+366 SISFIL

-379 LSFSTDTNFA
+379 LSFSADTNFA
-389 KEKNVEKAAF
+389 KEKKVKKAAF
-399 LSIGNDKVVSEEIN
+399 LSIDNDKVVSEEID

-431 NPLEEIKNIEVGN
+431 NTLEEIKNIKNIEVGN

-515 SVIERL
+515 NVIERL
-521 KEKEI
+521 KDKEI

-547 IASEH
+547 IASKH

-563 SREKEELFT
+563 SKEKEELFVA
-572 TDKVHLNNKG
+572 DKVHLNSKG

-599 NYEPQRRADD
+599 NYEPQQKIDG
-609 EQKYDK
+609 EQEYDK
-615 VEAKNSNKEF
+615 VEAKNGNKEF
-625 LDNKKSD
+625 LDNKPD
-632 ISEKLSNKDKETKN
+632 ISEKLSNKDKEIKD

-663 DEIENIILS
+663 DKIENLILS
-672 APGQENNQLK
+672 APGQENN
-682 VSNH
+682 

>member
-1 MNTLTKIDGL
+1 MLTKINGL
-11 DGFRGILVLSVIV
+11 DGLRGILALSVVV
-24 FHAFLVFSP
+24 FHAFLIFSP
-33 ENLSRFNGGFLA
+33 ENLYKFNGGFLA
-45 VESFFVLSGFLIT
+45 IESFFVLSGFLIT
-58 KSLIIK
+58 KSLIER
-64 NKKLNNF
+64 NKKINNF
-71 FGVYLDFLKSR
+71 IKVYLDFLKSR
-82 FLRLLP
+82 FLRLFP
-88 AFTFLSVIEISFI
+88 AFIFLSVIEITFI
-101 HLFFPER
+101 NLFFPGK
-108 LKNLLNELL
+108 LKNLLNELF
-117 FGSLYVYNWW
+117 FGSLNVYNWW

-151 SIEWQ
+151 SVEWQ
-156 YYLIWGAVFLI
+156 YYLIWSVVFLI
-167 LLRFS
+167 LFRFS

-183 ASFSVLDMYVFY
+183 ASFSALDMYIFY

-218 SLLALAENKIEKRNW
+218 SLLALAESKIEKRNW
-233 IFLTTG
+233 IFLTVG
-239 IISLILLLTSFF
+239 IISFILLLTFFF

-271 SALFILSVLKSEYFD
+271 SALLILSVLKSEFFD

-294 SYVGV
+294 SYIGV

-332 LSFLISNIS
+332 SSLLISNIS

-348 FRRLNFLSL
+348 FRRLNFLNL
-357 YDLKVVLNL
+357 YDLKVILNL

-379 LSFSTDTNFA
+379 LSFSININLA

-399 LSIGNDKVVSEEIN
+399 LSIGSDKVVSEEVN

-422 KDNTKENEE
+422 KDNAKKNEE

-457 LGASKYVQDFL
+457 LDASKYIQDFL

-479 QFKEIYSLL
+479 QFKEIYPLL

-515 SVIERL
+515 NVVERL
-521 KEKEI
+521 KNKEI

-547 IASEH
+547 IASEY

-563 SREKEELFT
+563 SKEKEELFVA
-572 TDKVHLNNKG
+572 DKVHLNNKG

-599 NYEPQRRADD
+599 NYEPQQKVDD
-609 EQKYDK
+609 KDNK
-615 VEAKNSNKEF
+615 VEAKISNEES
-625 LDNKKSD
+625 LGGKKSD
-632 ISEKLSNKDKETKN
+632 ISEKLLDKDGEKKDKN
-646 KNGNTEN
+646 NMEN
-653 INFKE
+653 IILKE

-663 DEIENIILS
+663 DEVENIILS
-672 APGQENNQLK
+672 APGQENN
-682 VSNH
+682 

>member
-11 DGFRGILVLSVIV
+11 DGFRGILVLSVII

-33 ENLSRFNGGFLA
+33 ENLSNFNGGFLA

-58 KSLIIK
+58 KSLIVK

-71 FGVYLDFLKSR
+71 TEVYLDFLKSR

-88 AFTFLSVIEISFI
+88 AFTFLSIIEISFI

-117 FGSLYVYNWW
+117 FGSLNVYNWW

-133 PYFERFQETL
+133 PYFERFQEIL

-156 YYLIWGAVFLI
+156 YYLIWSVVFLI

-172 KTVAVIFTIMF
+172 KTVAVIFTILF

-256 ESYMYPFGFLAVSII
+256 ESFMYPFGFLAVSII

-294 SYVGV
+294 YYVGV

-305 LWHFPIFSFLSL
+305 LWHFPIFYFLSL
-317 FYEKNIQEAVILGFI
+317 FYEKSIQEAVVLGFI

-372 LGLVFGY
+372 LGLVLGY
-379 LSFSTDTNFA
+379 LSFSTDTNLA

-399 LSIGNDKVVSEEIN
+399 LSIGSDKVVSEEIN

-515 SVIERL
+515 NVIERL

-526 YLITVKVPR
+526 YLITLKVPR

-547 IASEH
+547 IASEY

-563 SREKEELFT
+563 GREKEELFV

-599 NYEPQRRADD
+599 NYKPQQKTDD

-615 VEAKNSNKEF
+615 VEAKI
-625 LDNKKSD
+625 NKKESLD
-632 ISEKLSNKDKETKN
+632 DKKSNISEKLSNKDKETKD
-646 KNGNTEN
+646 KNNNIEN
-653 INFKE
+653 IILKE

-663 DEIENIILS
+663 GEIENIILS
-672 APGQENNQLK
+672 APGE
-682 VSNH
+682 

>member
-33 ENLSRFNGGFLA
+33 ENLSKFNGGFLA

-58 KSLIIK
+58 KSLIVK

-71 FGVYLDFLKSR
+71 SEVYLDFLKSR
-82 FLRLLP
+82 LLRLFP
-88 AFTFLSVIEISFI
+88 AFILLSIIEISFI
-101 HLFFPER
+101 HLFFPEK
-108 LKNLLNELL
+108 LKNFLNELL
-117 FGSLYVYNWW
+117 FGSLNVYNWW

-183 ASFSVLDMYVFY
+183 ASFSVLEMYVFY

-233 IFLTTG
+233 IFLTIG
-239 IISLILLLTSFF
+239 IISLILLLASFF

-294 SYVGV
+294 SYLGV

-515 SVIERL
+515 NVIERL
-521 KEKEI
+521 KDKEI

-547 IASEH
+547 ITSEY

-563 SREKEELFT
+563 SREKEELFV

-599 NYEPQRRADD
+599 NYKPQQKIDD
-609 EQKYDK
+609 EQKYNK
-615 VEAKNSNKEF
+615 VETKISNKES
-625 LDNKKSD
+625 LDDKKSN
-632 ISEKLSNKDKETKN
+632 ISEKLSNKDKETKD
-646 KNGNTEN
+646 KNNIEN
-653 INFKE
+653 IILKE
-658 QNNSN
+658 QNNPN
-663 DEIENIILS
+663 DEIENLILS
-672 APGQENNQLK
+672 APGQENN
-682 VSNH
+682 

>member
-1 MNTLTKIDGL
+1 
-11 DGFRGILVLSVIV
+11 
-24 FHAFLVFSP
+24 
-33 ENLSRFNGGFLA
+33 
-45 VESFFVLSGFLIT
+45 
-58 KSLIIK
+58 
-64 NKKLNNF
+64 
-71 FGVYLDFLKSR
+71 
-82 FLRLLP
+82 
-88 AFTFLSVIEISFI
+88 
-101 HLFFPER
+101 
-108 LKNLLNELL
+108 
-117 FGSLYVYNWW
+117 
-127 LIIREV
+127 
-133 PYFERFQETL
+133 
-143 FNLHFWSL
+143 
-151 SIEWQ
+151 
-156 YYLIWGAVFLI
+156 
-167 LLRFS
+167 
-172 KTVAVIFTIMF
+172 
-183 ASFSVLDMYVFY
+183 
-195 KMYENIDR
+195 
-203 VYFGTDTRFYSFMIG
+203 
-218 SLLALAENKIEKRNW
+218 
-233 IFLTTG
+233 
-239 IISLILLLTSFF
+239 
-251 LLNNY
+251 
-256 ESYMYPFGFLAVSII
+256 MYPFGFLAVSII

-294 SYVGV
+294 SYVGA

-317 FYEKNIQEAVILGFI
+317 FYEKNIQEAIILGFI

-357 YDLKVVLNL
+357 YDLKFVLNL

-399 LSIGNDKVVSEEIN
+399 LSIGNDKVVSEEVN
-413 VSSLDKKSQ
+413 VSSLDKKSQSQ

-431 NPLEEIKNIEVGN
+431 NPLEEIKNIKVGN

-563 SREKEELFT
+563 SREKEELFVA
-572 TDKVHLNNKG
+572 DKVHLNNKG
-582 AKYFASLIAKN
+582 AKYFAGLIAKN

-599 NYEPQRRADD
+599 NYEPQRRTDD

-615 VEAKNSNKEF
+615 VEAKNSNKES

-632 ISEKLSNKDKETKN
+632 ISEKLSNKDKEIKD

-663 DEIENIILS
+663 DEIENLILS
-672 APGQENNQLK
+672 APGQENN
-682 VSNH
+682 

>member
-33 ENLSRFNGGFLA
+33 ENLSNFNGGFLA

-64 NKKLNNF
+64 NKKINNF
-71 FGVYLDFLKSR
+71 FEVYLDFLKSR
-82 FLRLLP
+82 FLRLFP
-88 AFTFLSVIEISFI
+88 AFTFLSIIEISFI
-101 HLFFPER
+101 ILFFPER
-108 LKNLLNELL
+108 LKNLINELL
-117 FGSLYVYNWW
+117 FGSLNVYNWW
-127 LIIREV
+127 LITREV

-156 YYLIWGAVFLI
+156 YYLIWSVVFLI

-203 VYFGTDTRFYSFMIG
+203 IYFGTDTRFYSFMIG

-239 IISLILLLTSFF
+239 IISLILLLASFF

-256 ESYMYPFGFLAVSII
+256 ESYMYPFGFLAVSMI
-271 SALFILSVLKSEYFD
+271 SALFILSVLKSEFFD

-366 SISSVL
+366 SISAVL

-379 LSFSTDTNFA
+379 LSFSTDTNLA
-389 KEKNVEKAAF
+389 KEKDVEKAAF
-399 LSIGNDKVVSEEIN
+399 LSISNDKVVSEEIN
-413 VSSLDKKSQ
+413 VSSLDEKSQ

-444 SNGEVILIGDSVL
+444 SNGEIILIGDSVL

-515 SVIERL
+515 SVIEKL
-521 KEKEI
+521 KDKEI

-547 IASEH
+547 IASEY

-563 SREKEELFT
+563 SREKEELFV
-572 TDKVHLNNKG
+572 TDKVHLNKKG
-582 AKYFASLIAKN
+582 AKYFAGLIAKN

-599 NYEPQRRADD
+599 NYEPQQKLDD
-609 EQKYDK
+609 NENHDK
-615 VEAKNSNKEF
+615 VEAKISNKEF
-625 LDNKKSD
+625 SDNKKSD
-632 ISEKLSNKDKETKN
+632 ISEKLLYKDKEKKGRN
-646 KNGNTEN
+646 NTEN
-653 INFKE
+653 IILKE

-672 APGQENNQLK
+672 APGQENN
-682 VSNH
+682 

>member
-1 MNTLTKIDGL
+1 MNKLTKIDGL

-33 ENLSRFNGGFLA
+33 ENLSKFNGGFLA

-71 FGVYLDFLKSR
+71 FEVYLDFLKSR
-82 FLRLLP
+82 LLRLFP
-88 AFTFLSVIEISFI
+88 AFILLSIIEISFI
-101 HLFFPER
+101 HLFFPEK

-117 FGSLYVYNWW
+117 FGSLNVYNWW
-127 LIIREV
+127 LIKREV

-156 YYLIWGAVFLI
+156 YYLIWSVIFLI

-172 KTVAVIFTIMF
+172 KIVAIIFTIML
-183 ASFSVLDMYVFY
+183 ALLSVLDMYIFY

-203 VYFGTDTRFYSFMIG
+203 IYFETDTRFSSFMIG

-239 IISLILLLTSFF
+239 IISLFLLLASFF

-256 ESYMYPFGFLAVSII
+256 ESYMYPFGFLVVSII

-317 FYEKNIQEAVILGFI
+317 FYAKNIQEAVILGFI

-379 LSFSTDTNFA
+379 LSFSTDANLA
-389 KEKNVEKAAF
+389 KERNVEKAAF
-399 LSIGNDKVVSEEIN
+399 LSISNDKVVSEEVK
-413 VSSLDKKSQ
+413 VSGIDKKSQ

-444 SNGEVILIGDSVL
+444 LNGEVILIGDSVL

-515 SVIERL
+515 NVIERL
-521 KEKEI
+521 KDKEI
-526 YLITVKVPR
+526 YLITLKVPR

-547 IASEH
+547 IASEY

-599 NYEPQRRADD
+599 NYKPQQKTDD

-615 VEAKNSNKEF
+615 VEAKINKKES
-625 LDNKKSD
+625 LDNKESD
-632 ISEKLSNKDKETKN
+632 ISEKLSNKDKETKG
-646 KNGNTEN
+646 KNVEN
-653 INFKE
+653 IILKE
-658 QNNSN
+658 QNNPN
-663 DEIENIILS
+663 DEIENLILS
-672 APGQENNQLK
+672 APGE
-682 VSNH
+682 

>member
-1 MNTLTKIDGL
+1 MNTLIKIDGL

-24 FHAFLVFSP
+24 FHTFLVFSP
-33 ENLSRFNGGFLA
+33 ENLSQFSGGFLA

-58 KSLIIK
+58 KSLIVK
-64 NKKLNNF
+64 NKKLNKF
-71 FGVYLDFLKSR
+71 SEVYLDFLKSR

-88 AFTFLSVIEISFI
+88 AFTVLSVIEISI
-101 HLFFPER
+101 VHLFFPER

-117 FGSLYVYNWW
+117 FSSLNVHNWW
-127 LIIREV
+127 LIMREV

-167 LLRFS
+167 LLKFS
-172 KTVAVIFTIMF
+172 KTVAAIFTIMF
-183 ASFSVLDMYVFY
+183 ASLSVLDMYMFY

-203 VYFGTDTRFYSFMIG
+203 VYFGTDARFYSFMIG
-218 SLLALAENKIEKRNW
+218 SLLALTENKIEKRNW
-233 IFLTTG
+233 IFLTIG
-239 IISLILLLTSFF
+239 IISLIFLLTSFF

-256 ESYMYPFGFLAVSII
+256 ESYMYPFGFLAISII
-271 SALFILSVLKSEYFD
+271 SALLILSVLKSEFFD

-294 SYVGV
+294 SYIGV

-317 FYEKNIQEAVILGFI
+317 VYAKNIQEAVILGFI

-348 FRRLNFLSL
+348 FRRLNFLSF

-372 LGLVFGY
+372 LGLIFGY
-379 LSFSTDTNFA
+379 LSFSTDINFA

-399 LSIGNDKVVSEEIN
+399 LSIGDDKIVSEEIN

-422 KDNTKENEE
+422 KDNTKGNEK
-431 NPLEEIKNIEVGN
+431 NPLKEIKNIKVGN

-488 ESGKLDK
+488 ESGKLDR

-515 SVIERL
+515 NVIEKL
-521 KEKEI
+521 KDKEI

-541 NNTFKE
+541 NDTFKK
-547 IASEH
+547 IASEY

-563 SREKEELFT
+563 SKEKEELFV
-572 TDKVHLNNKG
+572 TDKVHLNNEG

-599 NYEPQRRADD
+599 NYESQQKTDD
-609 EQKYDK
+609 KQKYDK
-615 VEAKNSNKEF
+615 LE
-625 LDNKKSD
+625 DNKKSD
-632 ISEKLSNKDKETKN
+632 IFEKLLDKDRETKDKN
-646 KNGNTEN
+646 DNTEN

-663 DEIENIILS
+663 GEAENVILS
-672 APGQENNQLK
+672 APDQENN
-682 VSNH
+682 

>member
-1 MNTLTKIDGL
+1 MNTLIKIDGL

-24 FHAFLVFSP
+24 FHTFLVFSP
-33 ENLSRFNGGFLA
+33 ENLSQFSGGFLA

-58 KSLIIK
+58 KSLIVK
-64 NKKLNNF
+64 NKKLNKF
-71 FGVYLDFLKSR
+71 SEVYLDFLKSR

-88 AFTFLSVIEISFI
+88 AFTVLSVIEISI
-101 HLFFPER
+101 VHLFFPER

-117 FGSLYVYNWW
+117 FSSLNVHNWW
-127 LIIREV
+127 LIMREV

-167 LLRFS
+167 LLKFS
-172 KTVAVIFTIMF
+172 KTVAAIFTIMF
-183 ASFSVLDMYVFY
+183 ASLSVLDMYMFY

-203 VYFGTDTRFYSFMIG
+203 VYFGTDARFYSFMIG
-218 SLLALAENKIEKRNW
+218 SLLALTENKIEKRNW
-233 IFLTTG
+233 IFLIIG
-239 IISLILLLTSFF
+239 IISLIFLLTSFF

-256 ESYMYPFGFLAVSII
+256 ESYMYPFGFLAISII
-271 SALFILSVLKSEYFD
+271 SALLILSVLKSEFFD

-294 SYVGV
+294 SYIGV

-317 FYEKNIQEAVILGFI
+317 VYAKNIQEAVILGFI

-348 FRRLNFLSL
+348 FRRLNFLSF

-372 LGLVFGY
+372 LGLIFGY
-379 LSFSTDTNFA
+379 LSFSTDINFA

-399 LSIGNDKVVSEEIN
+399 LSIGDDKIVSEEIN

-422 KDNTKENEE
+422 KDNTKENEK
-431 NPLEEIKNIEVGN
+431 NPLKEIKNIKVGN

-488 ESGKLDK
+488 ESGKLDR

-515 SVIERL
+515 NVIEKL
-521 KEKEI
+521 KDKEI

-541 NNTFKE
+541 NDTFKK
-547 IASEH
+547 IASEY

-563 SREKEELFT
+563 SKEKEELFV
-572 TDKVHLNNKG
+572 TDKVHLNNEG

-599 NYEPQRRADD
+599 NYESQQKTDD
-609 EQKYDK
+609 KQKYDK
-615 VEAKNSNKEF
+615 LE
-625 LDNKKSD
+625 DNKKSD
-632 ISEKLSNKDKETKN
+632 IFEKLLDKDRETKDKN
-646 KNGNTEN
+646 DNTEN

-663 DEIENIILS
+663 GEAENVILS
-672 APGQENNQLK
+672 APDQENN
-682 VSNH
+682 